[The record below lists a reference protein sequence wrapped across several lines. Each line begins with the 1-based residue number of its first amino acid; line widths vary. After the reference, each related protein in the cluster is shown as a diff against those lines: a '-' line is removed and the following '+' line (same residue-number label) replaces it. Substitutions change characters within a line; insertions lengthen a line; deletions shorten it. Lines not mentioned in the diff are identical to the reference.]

1 MVRYT
6 VYSEHLT
13 AFLFYDSSNVL
24 IYFFLM
30 GRSNQRLSLLD
41 GKDELDD
48 YLRVGIR
55 HVLSLRVNLPFV
67 DTGYKHRAPTGRG
80 ATRRRLLQ
88 TSRPYGARR
97 NAATAVTN
105 IAPLRGEEERGGGCY
120 KHRAPT
126 GRGGTRR
133 RLLQTSRPYGAR
145 RNAAAAATNI
155 APLRGE
161 EERGDGCYKYR
172 APMGRERPRKGRP
185 KSSAYITDDDSFSL
199 PHLFFDS

>member
-13 AFLFYDSSNVL
+13 AFLFHDSSNVL

-88 TSRPYGARR
+88 TSRPHGARS
-97 NAATAVTN
+97 NAAM
-105 IAPLRGEEERGGGCY
+105 
-120 KHRAPT
+120 
-126 GRGGTRR
+126 
-133 RLLQTSRPYGAR
+133 
-145 RNAAAAATNI
+145 AATNI
-155 APLRGE
+155 APLWGGSDP
-161 EERGDGCYKYR
+161 ERVDRNRRRTSPTTIHSPSHIYSSTLDRPSPGVEIIT
-172 APMGRERPRKGRP
+172 APSRTTLRPRG
-185 KSSAYITDDDSFSL
+185 S
-199 PHLFFDS
+199 